1 MSELRDPSADGT
13 SDQSNSAVL
22 YFIGAVVL
30 ESRRTIGAFT
40 CTGALVAFAIV
51 TILGP
56 RYSATASFMPQAG
69 GDSDLSALMGIAGQF
84 GIPLRGGSS
93 APSPE
98 LYAALLTSPI
108 ILDTIARES
117 FQREETSG
125 TKESLAILFD
135 VKRDNVK
142 RQHEEVIEQLQQSIS
157 ASPNRRTGVIALRVR
172 TRWPQVSQRIAQR
185 LIEELNTF
193 NLTKRQSQAK
203 AERRFAEKR
212 AAEARASLRDAEDAR
227 RDFAIRNRVQGSPTL
242 TLEAERLGRT
252 VSLRQQLLT
261 SIEQSLESAKL
272 REVQDTPVITVF
284 QQPMVLST
292 PDPRGRVKFSFL
304 GAFAGLMLS
313 TLYLPLRV
321 FLKRSAVDSS
331 DEAAR
336 FRTALKASKHS
347 PLGRTAR
354 PSGG

>member
-1 MSELRDPSADGT
+1 
-13 SDQSNSAVL
+13 
-22 YFIGAVVL
+22 
-30 ESRRTIGAFT
+30 
-40 CTGALVAFAIV
+40 
-51 TILGP
+51 
-56 RYSATASFMPQAG
+56 
-69 GDSDLSALMGIAGQF
+69 
-84 GIPLRGGSS
+84 
-93 APSPE
+93 
-98 LYAALLTSPI
+98 
-108 ILDTIARES
+108 
-117 FQREETSG
+117 
-125 TKESLAILFD
+125 
-135 VKRDNVK
+135 
-142 RQHEEVIEQLQQSIS
+142 
-157 ASPNRRTGVIALRVR
+157 
-172 TRWPQVSQRIAQR
+172 